1 MPTSLES
8 TDHQAA
14 CNTIAPKRYGI
25 VAGWGRFPV
34 SVAESLKAAGHQVFC
49 IGLSNHADPV
59 LAKVCDDYLPC
70 GVAKLGKQIR
80 YFRRHGVT
88 EATLAGKLFKHR
100 LIFGRFGWLPL
111 LPDFRTIKT
120 FIPFFITRSKRL
132 NDDSILT
139 AVVDEY
145 ARDGIHLMPATD
157 LAPELLVK
165 LGTLT
170 RREPTPAERE
180 DITYG
185 FQVAKDLGRLD
196 IGQSVVVKRGSVIA
210 VEAVEGTDLC
220 IRRAGELVKQGGFVV
235 VKTAKPQQDMR
246 FDVPTIGVGTLES
259 LQAAG
264 GKVLAIEAD
273 RTIVVD
279 QAEVVAMANR
289 LGMTIVAVSESDLPR

>member
-1 MPTSLES
+1 MLLSHALTDTSLS
-8 TDHQAA
+8 LTTQAPQR
-14 CNTIAPKRYGI
+14 IGL
-25 VAGWGRFPV
+25 VAGWGRFPIV
-34 SVAESLKAAGHQVFC
+34 VAESLKSAGHQVFC
-49 IGLSNHADPV
+49 IGLANHADPV

-80 YFRRHGVT
+80 YFRRNGVT
-88 EATLAGKLFKHR
+88 QATLAGKLFKHR

-111 LPDFRTIKT
+111 LPDFRTVRT
-120 FIPFFITRSKRL
+120 FVPFFITRSKRL

-139 AVVDEY
+139 AIVEEF
-145 ARDGIHLMPATD
+145 ARDGIQLMPATD

-170 RREPTPAERE
+170 RREPTTAEKE

-196 IGQSVVVKRGSVIA
+196 IGQSVIVKRGSVIA

-246 FDVPTIGVGTLES
+246 FDVPTIGVGTLET
-259 LQAAG
+259 LHAAG
-264 GKVLAIEAD
+264 GKVLAVEAD

-279 QAEVVAMANR
+279 QAEVIAMANR
-289 LGMTIVAVSESDLPR
+289 LGMTIVAVNES

>member
-1 MPTSLES
+1 MLHSHALTDSSLS
-8 TDHQAA
+8 LTTQAPQR
-14 CNTIAPKRYGI
+14 IGL
-25 VAGWGRFPV
+25 VAGWGRFPIV
-34 SVAESLKAAGHQVFC
+34 VAESLKSAGHQVFC
-49 IGLSNHADPV
+49 IGLANHADPV

-80 YFRRHGVT
+80 YFRRNGVT
-88 EATLAGKLFKHR
+88 QATLAGKLFKHR

-111 LPDFRTIKT
+111 LPDFRTVRT

-139 AVVDEY
+139 AIVEEF
-145 ARDGIHLMPATD
+145 ASDGIQLMPATD

-170 RREPTPAERE
+170 RREPTTAEKE

-196 IGQSVVVKRGSVIA
+196 IGQSVIVKRGSVIA

-246 FDVPTIGVGTLES
+246 FDVPTIGVGTLET
-259 LQAAG
+259 LHAAG
-264 GKVLAIEAD
+264 GKVLAVEAD

-279 QAEVVAMANR
+279 QAEVIAMANR
-289 LGMTIVAVSESDLPR
+289 LGMTIVAVNES